1 MYQSRRFLQ
10 KRLGT
15 IITEQI
21 LSHLQKVPPEV
32 YSQFKTM
39 RGQKSVVEIFENLI
53 IKHLWTNEVQVTIK
67 TLIQQKLND
76 KWVEDEERIWIESFE
91 NVEKRQKL
99 LSQQDDSAIQ
109 KELLYQRYNTK
120 LIREIFKYFE
130 EHGQGEDYVKLL
142 VEAEDAATEES
153 GNESEG
159 KSGRSSSKVERQSTE
174 ESGSVHNSK

>member
-10 KRLGT
+10 KRLGY

-53 IKHLWTNEVQVTIK
+53 IKHLWTNEVQNTIK
-67 TLIQQKLND
+67 SLIQQKLND

-91 NVEKRQKL
+91 NVEKRQQL
-99 LSQQDDSAIQ
+99 VSQ
-109 KELLYQRYNTK
+109 
-120 LIREIFKYFE
+120 
-130 EHGQGEDYVKLL
+130 
-142 VEAEDAATEES
+142 
-153 GNESEG
+153 
-159 KSGRSSSKVERQSTE
+159 
-174 ESGSVHNSK
+174 